1 MCEPVSLAIAA
12 GVVATASTAGQ
23 MIAASKSAKA
33 QEKAIL
39 AQRENVL
46 EENKNAASA
55 ELFDQARAA
64 RREQAKIRTAAGEAG
79 LGLNSGSI
87 EGLLFDSAM
96 QMELQGSRT
105 LSNLESRN
113 DAVHDEVEASM
124 SQIQKPTLLGAGL
137 QVAGAALSGYS
148 GVQNS
153 KLQIKRAGDV

>member
-1 MCEPVSLAIAA
+1 M
-12 GVVATASTAGQ
+12 
-23 MIAASKSAKA
+23 
-33 QEKAIL
+33 
-39 AQRENVL
+39 L
-46 EENKNAASA
+46 EENRDAASA

-64 RREQAKIRTAAGEAG
+64 RREQGKIRVAAGEAG

-87 EGLLFDSAM
+87 ESLLFDSAM

-113 DAVHDEVEASM
+113 DAVNDEVNASL
-124 SQIQKPTLLGAGL
+124 SQIQKPTILGAGL
-137 QVAGAALSGYS
+137 QIAGAAASGYA